1 MQNIIVQPQLVE
13 LIQSFFKNG
22 YAKRDY
28 AKLWVDEIKP
38 YINNHPDVFQ
48 KGPHKP

>member
-13 LIQSFFKNG
+13 LIHSFFKNR
-22 YAKRDY
+22 YEYRYY

-38 YINNHPDVFQ
+38 YIINF
-48 KGPHKP
+48 KKK